1 MLQKFFIKERLEK
14 MKRKQE
20 WMKLVIFAIASV
32 VALGVAFGVLLWYNG
47 HCQEIDKANDQV
59 QVSEAEQSNDQTQ
72 VSEAEQSNDQTQV
85 SEEEKRTIQDVA
97 KNQASDNEY
106 DYVGY
111 FYEGLALVSKS
122 WYYGYVDEY
131 DNEVIE
137 CKYLRASDFHD
148 GLAAVSEDLEKF
160 GYIDH
165 QGNWVIEPILD
176 SAGDFKDGKAKVR
189 VGTDHYIIDKE
200 GNILEEVSK
209 S

>member
-1 MLQKFFIKERLEK
+1 

-32 VALGVAFGVLLWYNG
+32 VALGVALGVAFGVLLWYNG

-59 QVSEAEQSNDQTQ
+59 QVSEAEQSN
-72 VSEAEQSNDQTQV
+72 AQTQV